1 MNYANHLK
9 ANENINL
16 NQQLGKFW
24 TIKSYGTH
32 SFESSNFM
40 FNKEK
45 KKAFDIVE
53 KTTVKNGNRYEVDL
67 LQKNKEKKLPHN
79 RDLAVNRFKSVENK
93 FDSNPEIATKYKKTV
108 NSYIESE
115 CARKLSKEET
125 ASTSNITYYIP
136 HH

>member
-53 KTTVKNGNRYEVDL
+53 KTTVKNGNRYGVDL
-67 LQKNKEKKLPHN
+67 LQKNKEKKLPYN

-93 FDSNPEIATKYKKTV
+93 FNSNPEIATKYKKTV
-108 NSYIESE
+108 NSYTESE